1 MQANGATMPENAPL
15 TDRSAC
21 YCEFDME
28 GEGNG
33 VQHWIHTYIEQ
44 CGEEVTEFPRKKGQN
59 MVYFFSCG
67 NADRS

>member
-1 MQANGATMPENAPL
+1 MPENAPL

-44 CGEEVTEFPRKKGQN
+44 CEEEVTDLPEKKSKYGIFYY
-59 MVYFFSCG
+59 YFHLRQC
-67 NADRS
+67 RQVIER